1 MENTNKLEQE
11 YAWSI
16 LDLFE
21 DLLDEKGIDI
31 PSDSRE
37 GDEAEAR
44 LYGEE
49 YFELE
54 DKVIG
59 LLKSFRVEVSK

>member
-37 GDEAEAR
+37 GNESEAR

-54 DKVIG
+54 DKVVG